1 MNDKRSSTN
10 FNISFNFRDE
20 IYGIVAT
27 IVSAFVSI
35 FISKDFFE
43 DYGVVS
49 AIIYV
54 VILLSIYLLVKKII
68 EFVARHI
75 KTHREISN
83 LNKNIIPE
91 SRKNE
96 YCDLFHFL
104 VKNEVKSILETHKT
118 LLQLL
123 KYDLSN
129 IPKAQSGQ
137 NNAKKNLSERE
148 RSECLFYFTTLQ
160 KKYTDIVDVYQFI
173 VAHSDWCIN
182 NPNYGNTVSLNEACI
197 IANCLQSTIDEQL
210 IMLNAMID
218 VSDKLREKYDKVKID
233 ITDIIQ
239 KLKTL

>member
-1 MNDKRSSTN
+1 MNDKRSSTS
-10 FNISFNFRDE
+10 FNISFNFMDE

-35 FISKDFFE
+35 FLSKDFFE
-43 DYGVVS
+43 DHGVVS

-54 VILLSIYLLVKKII
+54 VILLSIYFWVKITI
-68 EFVARHI
+68 EFVARRI
-75 KTHREISN
+75 RTHREITNS
-83 LNKNIIPE
+83 NKNIVPE
-91 SRKNE
+91 FRKNE
-96 YCDLFHFL
+96 YCDLFHFS
-104 VKNEVKSILETHKT
+104 VKSEMKSILDTHKA

-123 KYDLSN
+123 KYDLAN

-137 NNAKKNLSERE
+137 NNVKKNLSERE
-148 RSECLFYFTTLQ
+148 QSECLFYFTTLQ
-160 KKYTDIVDVYQFI
+160 KKYTDIIDVYRFI

-197 IANCLQSTIDEQL
+197 IANCLQNTIDEQL

-218 VSDKLREKYDKVKID
+218 SSDKLSAKYDKVKID